1 MKPLLDVAGLLGRLG
16 VGCTMVMHSGCAE
29 PPLLARQVAQWAPT
43 MRGVRLLTM
52 MPMGLAPYGAAVPAN
67 HLDVAT
73 FFPGRGLRQA
83 LNAGRV
89 RPLRYPLSAIPT
101 LFDSC
106 VVRADVLL
114 LQVSPPDESGH
125 VSLGVSVDYMRS
137 VLAQS
142 PLIVA
147 EVNPRMPTTCGD
159 TRLSVDQI
167 DWFVEGTEPVQDLL
181 PSEAD
186 DIDVRIA
193 RQVAGLVKDGA
204 VLQVGIGSLPDA
216 VLGQLGH
223 LKHLGLHSGIVT
235 DAVLPLI
242 ESGVIDN
249 SRKTRFAGI
258 SVATMAGGS
267 QNFYDFLHRNSAIE
281 FHPCSLTHASHVLA
295 GIDGLCAINSALQVD
310 LRGRVNAE
318 SVDGR
323 RVSLPGGLPDFAA
336 GAVRAK
342 EGISILALRSTYG
355 GDGASNIVAALG
367 ADTPVTVEASDVDFV
382 VTEYGVAPLRAAS
395 PQERAVGLIAVAH
408 PRHRE
413 ALQSAWLAHRNTE
426 GIKA

>member
-1 MKPLLDVAGLLGRLG
+1 MKPLQDIGALLGRLG
-16 VGCTMVMHSGCAE
+16 VGCTVVMHSGCAE

-52 MPMGLAPYGAAVPAN
+52 MPMSLALYGAAVPAS

-101 LFDSC
+101 LFDSG

-147 EVNPRMPTTCGD
+147 EVNPRMPVTCGD

-167 DWFVEGTEPVQDLL
+167 DWFLEGTDPVQDLL
-181 PSEAD
+181 PSEVD
-186 DIDVRIA
+186 DIDARIA
-193 RQVAGLVKDGA
+193 RHVAGLVKDGA

-235 DAVLPLI
+235 DAVRPLI

-249 SRKTRFAGI
+249 SGKTRFAGI
-258 SVATMAGGS
+258 SVTTMAGGS
-267 QNFYDFLHRNSAIE
+267 QNFYDFLHRNRTIE
-281 FHPCSLTHASHVLA
+281 FHACSITHAADVLA

-310 LRGRVNAE
+310 LQGRVNAE
-318 SVDGR
+318 SANGKV
-323 RVSLPGGLPDFAA
+323 VSLPGGLPDFAG
-336 GAVRAK
+336 GAVHAK
-342 EGISILALRSTYG
+342 GGISIVALRSTYG
-355 GDGASNIVAALG
+355 RDDASNVVKDLSANML
-367 ADTPVTVEASDVDFV
+367 VTVGPSHVDFI
-382 VTEYGVAPLRAAS
+382 VTEYGVAPVRRAS
-395 PQERAVGLIAVAH
+395 PQERAAGLIAVAH

-413 ALQSAWLAHRNTE
+413 ALQREFSYSVETPSA
-426 GIKA
+426 

>member
-1 MKPLLDVAGLLGRLG
+1 MKPLQDIGALLGRLG
-16 VGCTMVMHSGCAE
+16 LGCTMVMHSGCAE
-29 PPLLARQVAQWAPT
+29 PPLLARQLAQCASA
-43 MRGVRLLTM
+43 MQGVQLLTL
-52 MPMGLAPYGAAVPAN
+52 MPMGQAPYAQPAAAK
-67 HLDVAT
+67 HLDIAT

-101 LFDSC
+101 LFDSGA
-106 VVRADVLL
+106 VRADVLL

-125 VSLGVSVDYMRS
+125 VSLGISVDYMRS

-147 EVNPRMPTTCGD
+147 EVNPRMPATCGD
-159 TRLSVDQI
+159 TRLSVQQI
-167 DWFVEGTEPVQDLL
+167 DWCIDGTEPVQELAA
-181 PSEAD
+181 SEVD
-186 DIDVRIA
+186 DVDARIA
-193 RQVAGLVKDGA
+193 RHVAGLVRDGA
-204 VLQVGIGSLPDA
+204 VLQVGIGALPDA

-223 LKHLGLHSGIVT
+223 LRHLGLHSGIVT
-235 DAVLPLI
+235 ESVRPLI

-249 SRKTRFAGI
+249 SRKIRFAGK
-258 SVATMAGGS
+258 SVTTMAGGS

-281 FHPCSLTHASHVLA
+281 FHPCSITHASHVLA

-310 LRGRVNAE
+310 LQGRVNAE
-318 SVDGR
+318 TVNGKM
-323 RVSLPGGLPDFAA
+323 VSLPGGLPDFAA
-336 GAVRAK
+336 GAVQAK
-342 EGISILALRSTYG
+342 GGVSIVALRSTYG
-355 GDGASNIVAALG
+355 NDGASNIVAELG
-367 ADTPVTVEASDVDFV
+367 ADTPVTVGPFDVDFI

-395 PQERAVGLIAVAH
+395 PQERAASLIAVAH

-413 ALQSAWLAHRNTE
+413 ALQSAWSDHPNTE